1 METNDLTMS
10 KLTILVFCLLGI
22 ISACVGQT
30 PVTDPRPCS
39 EILATL
45 QPLQNFNVNDFI
57 GTWYDIG
64 RYYQT
69 PQAGQCNR
77 AEYWKPD
84 ANGQFTVVNRQ
95 VVNGEWD
102 IISGTA
108 TPTPNVNGQFTVTFS
123 NPQRQSTLRVL
134 TYTQQYAVLFSCSQL
149 ETGSGSQLGSWKM
162 SRTPSLETQYVQQMD
177 QFIATQ
183 AILNPELY
191 LPTSQECTVQKPIEI
206 AGSCDTIS
214 ITGVLNF
221 NLLDYLGEWQEVAR
235 YPQTAQTGQC
245 NRARYTAGVLPDGA
259 ISVENRQVTDGK
271 LRTISGQAVV
281 SNDGTGKLQVTINDN
296 TVDYYV
302 LATDYKNY
310 ALVYS
315 CYNVGNGNRRVGS
328 WKLSRSG
335 VLSAADNNA
344 INEKV
349 QLSGTLDIFEG
360 YYQSTSQ
367 STDDCYNYPDFDE
380 TWEYVELP
388 GACDDRIKGMQQFEL
403 NRYLGDWIE
412 LARFPQPTQTGQC
425 NRATYA
431 SLPSGA
437 VSVTNRQVVNERFA
451 TISGQAVL
459 ASTDGTGKLQVTFNV
474 NGENRQSDYYVLATN
489 YDSYALV
496 YTCDTLQNG
505 NRRVGSW
512 VLSKTGTLSLGD
524 QSEIDAVVS
533 RTQGLHK
540 EYYQPTRQ
548 EPDDCFYYPEF
559 DPTWDFVE
567 LPGSCDTRIRGVA
580 NFDAEKYTGEW
591 IEVSR
596 YPQPTQSGQ
605 CNRAKYELL
614 PSGAVSVLNSQVVN
628 EGQLTISGQ
637 AVLASNDGTGKLQ
650 VTFNNV
656 NGASDYYVLAVDYED
671 YALVY
676 SCSNVE
682 NGKRRVG
689 SWVLSRT
696 GTLSAAAN
704 NAIDQVI
711 SQTQGLLKEYY
722 LPTSQSF
729 ASCFYY
735 PKFDEPQQYIELPG
749 PCDTSIRGIPNFN
762 PSAYEGPWIEVA
774 RYPQPTQAGQC
785 NRASYTPIAGGAVSL
800 INSQIVNG
808 ELATIQGV
816 AVVARDDGTGQL
828 EVSFSVNNEIRRS
841 NYYVLATDYLSYA
854 LVYSCA
860 NVDNGNKRR
869 VGSWKLSRSGTLA
882 TQDIAAIDAVVGATQ
897 GLSEDYYQTTDQSA
911 ETCFY
916 YPNIAIN
923 DDIILPGQCDQT
935 ISGIPNF
942 DVNEFQGNWYQIKRY
957 DPVTTTCVG
966 GRLTPESDSIN
977 IISYEVVNEELSITE
992 GTGRINSTDNSGQI
1006 TLTLPVAGSEE
1017 SADTIVYIL
1026 ATDYTSYA
1034 LVYSCTN
1041 VNAFQ
1046 RQIRAWQLSRE
1057 RTMSP
1062 AGETAIAGVIQQRQ
1076 ELHEPYFRTV
1086 EHNDNCLEP
1095 SSAFLFKSSIAVLL
1109 ICAILQL
1116 LL

>member
-1 METNDLTMS
+1 
-10 KLTILVFCLLGI
+10 
-22 ISACVGQT
+22 VGQT
-30 PVTDPRPCS
+30 LVTDSKPCS
-39 EILATL
+39 EILGELPTID
-45 QPLQNFNVNDFI
+45 NFNINDFI

-64 RYYQT
+64 RYYQ
-69 PQAGQCNR
+69 PKQSGQCNR

-84 ANGQFTVVNRQ
+84 ANRQFTVVNRQ
-95 VVNGEWD
+95 VVDGRWD
-102 IISGTA
+102 FVSGTA
-108 TPTPNVNGQFTVTFS
+108 TPTNDVNGQFTVTFTVEGQ
-123 NPQRQSTLRVL
+123 PKYSTLRVL
-134 TYTQQYAVLFSCSQL
+134 TLTPHYAVLFSCSPQDD
-149 ETGSGSQLGSWKM
+149 GSGSQLGSWKM
-162 SRTPSLETQYVQQMD
+162 SRTPSLEPKYVNEMD
-177 QFIATQ
+177 DFINGIVTEPAG
-183 AILNPELY
+183 ILKPELY
-191 LPTSQECTVQKPIEI
+191 FPTSQECTVQEPIELP
-206 AGSCDTIS
+206 GTCGTIS
-214 ITGVLNF
+214 ITYVSDF
-221 NLLDYLGEWQEVAR
+221 KILDYLGKWQEVAR

-245 NRARYTAGVLPDGA
+245 NRAEYTAGVLPGGA
-259 ISVENRQVTDGK
+259 VSVTNSQVTDGK
-271 LRTISGQAVV
+271 LQTISEEAVV

-302 LATDYKNY
+302 LATDYKEY

-315 CYNVGNGNRRVGS
+315 CSDVGNGYRRVGS
-328 WKLSRSG
+328 WKLSRTG
-335 VLSAADNNA
+335 ELTSANNDE

-360 YYQSTSQ
+360 YYQTTSQ
-367 STDDCYNYPDFDE
+367 HPDDCYYYPDFDG
-380 TWEYVELP
+380 TWEYVELA
-388 GACDDRIKGMQQFEL
+388 GACDNRIKGMENFDL
-403 NRYLGDWIE
+403 DKYLGDWIE
-412 LARFPQPTQTGQC
+412 LSRFPQSTQTGQC

-431 SLPSGA
+431 SLPTGA
-437 VSVTNRQVVNERFA
+437 VSVTNRQVVNERLA

-459 ASTDGTGKLQVTFNV
+459 VSTDGTGKLEVTFNV
-474 NGENRQSDYYVLATN
+474 NGEPRKSDYYVLATN
-489 YDSYALV
+489 YESYALV
-496 YTCDTLQNG
+496 YTCDTLENG

-512 VLSKTGTLSLGD
+512 VLSKTGTLNLED
-524 QSEIDAVVS
+524 QSNIDAAVS

-567 LPGSCDTRIRGVA
+567 LTGSCDTSIKGVA
-580 NFDAEKYTGEW
+580 DFDAEKYTGEW

-596 YPQPTQSGQ
+596 YPQTTQSGQ
-605 CNRAKYELL
+605 CTRAKYELL
-614 PSGAVSVLNSQVVN
+614 TDGAVSILNSQVVN
-628 EGQLTISGQ
+628 EELATISGE
-637 AVLASNDGTGKLQ
+637 AVVASSDGTGKLK
-650 VTFNNV
+650 VTFNNE
-656 NGASDYYVLAVDYED
+656 NEASDYYVLAVNYEE

-676 SCSNVE
+676 SCSNLE

-696 GTLSAAAN
+696 GSLSAAAN
-704 NAIDQVI
+704 TAIDQVI
-711 SQTQGLLKEYY
+711 TQTNGLIKEYY

-869 VGSWKLSRSGTLA
+869 VGSWKLSRSGTLT
-882 TQDIAAIDAVVGATQ
+882 TQDNAAIDAVVGATQ

-916 YPNIAIN
+916 YPNIALN

-1006 TLTLPVAGSEE
+1006 TLTLPVAGSE

-1062 AGETAIAGVIQQRQ
+1062 AGETAIAGLIQQRQ

>member
-30 PVTDPRPCS
+30 PVTTSMQCS
-39 EILATL
+39 EILGEL
-45 QPLQNFNVNDFI
+45 PIINIFNIDDFI

-64 RYYQT
+64 RYYQ
-69 PQAGQCNR
+69 PKQSGQCNR

-84 ANGQFTVVNRQ
+84 ANSQFTVVNRH
-95 VVNGEWD
+95 VVDGRWD
-102 IISGTA
+102 FVSGTA
-108 TPTPNVNGQFTVTFS
+108 TPTPVNGQFTVTFTDGGQS
-123 NPQRQSTLRVL
+123 RESTLRVL
-134 TYTQQYAVLFSCSQL
+134 TFTQHYAVLFSCSPL
-149 ETGSGSQLGSWKM
+149 DDGSGSQLGSWKM
-162 SRTPSLETQYVQQMD
+162 SRTPSLDPHYEQQMD
-177 QFIATQ
+177 QFIADQ
-183 AILNPELY
+183 GILDPELY
-191 LPTSQECTVQKPIEI
+191 FPTSQECTVQEPIELPG
-206 AGSCDTIS
+206 ACDTIS
-214 ITGVLNF
+214 ITHVSDF
-221 NLLDYLGEWQEVAR
+221 NILEYLGKWQEVAR

-245 NRARYTAGVLPDGA
+245 NRAEYTAGVLPDGA
-259 ISVENRQVTDGK
+259 VSVTNSQVTDGK
-271 LRTISGQAVV
+271 LQTISGQATV
-281 SNDGTGKLQVTINDN
+281 SDDGTGKLRVTINDH

-302 LATDYKNY
+302 LATDYKEY

-315 CYNVGNGNRRVGS
+315 CSNVGNGYRRVGS
-328 WKLSRSG
+328 WKLSRTEK
-335 VLSAADNNA
+335 LNPDNNNA

-360 YYQSTSQ
+360 YYQPTSQ
-367 STDDCYNYPDFDE
+367 EPDDCYNYPDFDQ

-388 GACDDRIKGMQQFEL
+388 GACDDRIKGMKEFNLDE
-403 NRYLGDWIE
+403 YMGEWIE
-412 LARFPQPTQTGQC
+412 LARYPQPTQTGQC
-425 NRATYA
+425 NRAKYEL
-431 SLPSGA
+431 LPDDTI
-437 VSVTNRQVVNERFA
+437 SVTNRQIVNERLA
-451 TISGQAVL
+451 TISGQVVL

-474 NGENRQSDYYVLATN
+474 NGEDRRSDYYVLATN
-489 YDSYALV
+489 YNSYALV
-496 YTCDTLQNG
+496 YTCDTLENG

-512 VLSKTGTLSLGD
+512 VLSKTGTLSSED
-524 QSEIDAVVS
+524 QSDIDAVVS
-533 RTQGLHK
+533 STQGLHK

-559 DPTWDFVE
+559 DPTWDYVE
-567 LPGSCDTRIRGVA
+567 LTGSCDTSIKGVA
-580 NFDAEKYTGEW
+580 DFDAEKYKGEW

-614 PSGAVSVLNSQVVN
+614 TSGAVSVLNSQVVN
-628 EGQLTISGQ
+628 EGLETISGE
-637 AVLASNDGTGKLQ
+637 AVVASNDGTGKLE

-656 NGASDYYVLAVDYED
+656 NGASDYYVLAVDYEE

-676 SCSNVE
+676 SCSNE
-682 NGKRRVG
+682 SGKRRVG

-711 SQTQGLLKEYY
+711 SQTNGLIKEYY
-722 LPTSQSF
+722 QPTSQSF

-749 PCDTSIRGIPNFN
+749 PCDTSIRGIPDFK
-762 PSAYEGPWIEVA
+762 PSAYEGTWIEAA
-774 RYPQPTQAGQC
+774 RYPQPTQTGQC
-785 NRASYTPIAGGAVSL
+785 NRASYTPIAGGAISVM
-800 INSQIVNG
+800 NSQIING
-808 ELATIQGV
+808 EMTTIQGI
-816 AVVARDDGTGQL
+816 AVVARDDGTGQF
-828 EVSFSVNNEIRRS
+828 EVSFNVNNEIRRS

-860 NVDNGNKRR
+860 NIDNGNKRR
-869 VGSWKLSRSGTLA
+869 VGSWKLSRSGTLSPE
-882 TQDIAAIDAVVGATQ
+882 DITAIDEVVSRTQ
-897 GLSEDYYQTTDQSA
+897 GLNEDYYQNTDQTE
-911 ETCFY
+911 ETCFR
-916 YPNIAIN
+916 YPNITLN
-923 DDIILPGQCDQT
+923 DDIIIPGQCDQT
-935 ISGIPNF
+935 ISGIPDFNL
-942 DVNEFQGNWYQIKRY
+942 NQFQGNWYQIKRY

-966 GRLTPESDSIN
+966 GRFTPKSDSIN
-977 IISYEVVNEELSITE
+977 IISYEVVNGELLITE

-1006 TLTLPVAGSEE
+1006 TITLPVAGSEE

-1034 LVYSCTN
+1034 LAYSCNN
-1041 VNAFQ
+1041 VNGFH
-1046 RQIRAWQLSRE
+1046 RQIRAWQLSRG

-1086 EHNDNCLEP
+1086 EQTGICPEP
-1095 SSAFLFKSSIAVLL
+1095 SSAFLFKSSIVVLFV
-1109 ICAILQL
+1109 CAIFQL